1 MSPDV
6 ATLPLTIR
14 VNDEP
19 RVLAGPATLATL
31 VGELGLAGRPG
42 VAVAVNQ
49 AVVPRAA
56 WPSHPLADGDRVLVI
71 RAAQGG

>member
-1 MSPDV
+1 MSSSL
-6 ATLPLTIR
+6 ATTHLAIR

-19 RVLAGPATLATL
+19 RTLAGPATLEML
-31 VGELGLAGRPG
+31 VGELGLADRPG

-49 AVVPRAA
+49 TVVPRAA
-56 WPSHPLADGDRVLVI
+56 WASHPLADGDRVLVI

>member
-1 MSPDV
+1 M
-6 ATLPLTIR
+6 R
-14 VNDEP
+14 
-19 RVLAGPATLATL
+19 
-31 VGELGLAGRPG
+31 ELGLARLQG

-56 WPSHPLADGDRVLVI
+56 WPAHPLADGNRVLVI